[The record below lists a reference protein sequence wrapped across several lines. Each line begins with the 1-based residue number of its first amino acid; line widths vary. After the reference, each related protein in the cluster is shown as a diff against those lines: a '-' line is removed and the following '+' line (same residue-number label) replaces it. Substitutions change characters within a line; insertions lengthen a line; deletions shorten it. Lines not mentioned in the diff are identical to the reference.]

1 MKTVID
7 LATMNALLATQ
18 TTMSASLAEMTD
30 RWLNAEREN
39 SQMRE
44 FLRRLG
50 YDSKEICKG
59 SDEES
64 RGSCKVVSMG
74 TGSQG

>member
-1 MKTVID
+1 MVID
-7 LATMNALLATQ
+7 SETMNALLETQ
-18 TTMSASLAEMTD
+18 TAMSASLAEMTD
-30 RWLNAEREN
+30 RWLIAEREN
-39 SQMRE
+39 CQMRE

-50 YDSKEICKG
+50 FDPGEICKG
-59 SDEES
+59 SGEES